1 MNKQP
6 EKARSD
12 TMRILFCTHDMDSGG
27 SGRSLSILIRQLAP
41 RHDIS
46 VLSLIPPNPAKGIGK
61 LYEGLG
67 VHVYVIPWGWLPVS
81 YVACRVDAAT
91 QKSRCAQLR
100 PYVPQIK
107 ELGKKFDAICFN
119 GYPSSSL
126 AALFPSAIP
135 KFLIAREVVDS
146 SSPELSTVAAF
157 LRKHIRHAFAIG
169 RVEGEQLAK
178 WEIPHTIVYNSSP
191 ATPRFRELPPSPPI
205 LFGAFGQ
212 LIPGKGFDV
221 LAQACL
227 QAAPALRSSQ
237 SSVHIFGGTGNP
249 ALSPLENPI
258 QDFIARNKLHDVL
271 YMEGWTNSVED
282 SMADMHC
289 IIRPDETGHPWGRD
303 IIEAMSIGRPVLA
316 TGTEDL
322 FIHEAENGWLVPP
335 GNAQALAKAITAL
348 TRSAPLLGRMAK
360 NAFAF
365 AQEHFDPEC
374 NAKKIEAVITADTG
388 TIAGPCAE

>member
-1 MNKQP
+1 
-6 EKARSD
+6 
-12 TMRILFCTHDMDSGG
+12 MRILFCTHDLDSGG
-27 SGRSLSILIRQLAP
+27 SGRSLSVLIRQLAP
-41 RHDIS
+41 RHSIS
-46 VLSLIPPNPAKGIGK
+46 ILSLIPPNPAKGLLK
-61 LYEGLG
+61 LYESLG
-67 VHVYVIPWGWLPVS
+67 VQVYVMPWGWLPVS

-119 GYPSSSL
+119 SYPSSSL
-126 AALFPSAIP
+126 APLFPSGTP
-135 KFLIAREVVDS
+135 KFLIARDVIDL
-146 SSPELSTVAAF
+146 SSPELSTVVTF
-157 LRKHIRHAFAIG
+157 LQKHIRYAFAIG
-169 RVEGEQLAK
+169 KVEGEQLAK
-178 WEIPHTIVYNSSP
+178 WDIPHSIVYNASP
-191 ATPRFRELPPSPPI
+191 DRPHFRELPPSPPI
-205 LFGAFGQ
+205 RFGAFGQ

-249 ALSPLENPI
+249 ALSPHEAPI
-258 QDFIARNKLHDVL
+258 RDFIARNELHDVL
-271 YMEGWTNSVED
+271 YMEGWTNNVED

-335 GNAQALAKAITAL
+335 GNAPALAKAITAL

-365 AQEHFDPEC
+365 AQEHFDPER
-374 NAKKIEAVITADTG
+374 NAKRIEAVMTAAG
-388 TIAGPCAE
+388 AETIDSLCTE